1 MYKGMKLLQ
10 NMRKTYYFLK
20 RNGLRQTYYAVWERL
35 TKRRTSYYYEA
46 PDVAELKRQREE
58 FEGQDASRYPLLSVV
73 VPLFETREVFLRELL
88 TSVLSQTYPFF
99 EVILG
104 DFSPNNQLEQV
115 VEEYTDTR
123 LRYHYFGENQ
133 GIAKNTNQALTLAV
147 GAYVGLLDHDDIL
160 TEDALYEVYRGI
172 LEERKAGKQAMLLF
186 SDEDKWTGKKG
197 QYYSL
202 HRKEEYNRELLFS
215 GNYICHFMV
224 MDTELIKRLGFR
236 TEYSGA
242 QDYDLVLRAVAEIE
256 QMREGSIRHIP
267 KVLYHWRCHEGSSA
281 ENPVSKTYAYE
292 AGKKALEDYFNHRG
306 VKAKVSH
313 RLYVGLYQVDYETDY
328 FEARPEV
335 GILGFALVEKGVL
348 VSGRLNMEGEVYY
361 EGTKEGY
368 TGYFHR
374 AVLPQDA
381 EAVDVR
387 RMKCNPACREIFQK
401 IAGCDYTEDEQGFCS
416 NFSTLSQAE
425 AVRLSLSLC
434 QAVHQAGYHII
445 WQW

>member
-10 NMRKTYYFLK
+10 NMRKTYYFLR

-35 TKRRTSYYYEA
+35 TKRRSSYCYEA
-46 PDVAELKRQREE
+46 PEVAELIRQREE
-58 FEGQDASRYPLLSVV
+58 FAGQDASLYPLLSIV

-104 DFSPNNQLEQV
+104 DFSSDRHLKQV
-115 VEEYTDTR
+115 VEDYADVR
-123 LRYHYFGENQ
+123 LQYHYFGDNK
-133 GIAKNTNQALTLAV
+133 GIAENTNRALNLV
-147 GAYVGLLDHDDIL
+147 SGSYVGLLDHDDVL
-160 TEDALYEVYRGI
+160 TEDALYEVYKGI
-172 LEERKAGKQAMLLF
+172 MAEREEGKLPMLLF

-224 MDTELIKRLGFR
+224 MDAGLIRELRFR

-242 QDYDLVLRAVAEIE
+242 QDYDLVLRAVAKIE
-256 QMREGSIRHIP
+256 RMDSGSIRHIP
-267 KVLYHWRCHEGSSA
+267 KVLYHWRCHQGSSA

-292 AGKKALEDYFNHRG
+292 AGKKALEDYFTKEG
-306 VKAKVSH
+306 IQAKVSH
-313 RLYVGLYQVDYETDY
+313 RLYVGLYQVDYETDF

-348 VSGRLNMEGEVYY
+348 VSGRLNLEGEVYY

-374 AVLPQDA
+374 AILPQDA

-387 RMKCNPACREIFQK
+387 RMKLNPACREVFKK
-401 IAGCDYTEDEQGFCS
+401 ITGCDYEEDEQGFCS
-416 NFSTLSQAE
+416 NFRTLSQPE
-425 AVRLSLSLC
+425 AVRLSLLLC
-434 QAVHQAGYHII
+434 QAVRQAGYHII